1 MGVLLAFVVLVATTG
16 APIPSAAAPAVLLQ
30 EADAGQEAVEEAVE
44 EPVEEPAEEAGPES
58 PTPLVTRL
66 LDIDPENPA
75 DGIVFAGRFHPLLVH
90 MPIGLLL
97 LAFLMEFLSR
107 AKRFADLKPAVSFT
121 LFLGAVS
128 AVFTVVA
135 GLLLAA
141 SGDYGGDDLWW
152 HKWLG
157 IGVAVLSVVAYF
169 FKRKTL
175 SATPTPRARS
185 LYAGSLVASVLVLT
199 VASHFGGSLT
209 HGEDYFTSYMPEPF
223 RSLAGIPPREQP
235 DAQIVIE
242 NIDEAVLF
250 TDIVHPI
257 MDARCISCHN
267 SKKEE
272 GELLLTTPAEIMEG
286 GENGIIL
293 TAGDAA
299 NSELYRR
306 ITLEEAHDDHMP
318 PSGRRPL
325 TDDQI
330 ALIGWWID
338 SGASFDQ
345 KVAQVEVPA
354 RVMTILE
361 RLTEKE
367 DESLAI
373 QVPPADPQALEALAA
388 YGVLAMPL
396 SVETNLLQIQAINV
410 RDRFGDEQMAL
421 LEPVAEQIAWLN
433 LGNTPLTDA
442 GLAAVAGFTNLSRL
456 HLEKTKVTDAGLAH
470 LVDLNYLSYLNL
482 YGTAVS
488 DAGLAHLEA
497 LNNLKS
503 LYLWESNVTAA
514 GADSL
519 RSALPEVDINMGW
532 EMTSASEQTPPAGSA
547 TE

>member
-1 MGVLLAFVVLVATTG
+1 MCVLLALLMLVVSIGVPVSSVAATATVTV
-16 APIPSAAAPAVLLQ
+16 ALAQ
-30 EADAGQEAVEEAVE
+30 EADTGQDAGDDAGEDAGED
-44 EPVEEPAEEAGPES
+44 AGPES

-66 LDIDPENPA
+66 LNIDPENPA
-75 DGIVFAGRFHPLLVH
+75 DVIVFIGRFHPLLVH

-107 AKRFADLKPAVSFT
+107 RKRFADLKPAVSFT

-128 AVFTVVA
+128 AVFAVSA

-157 IGVAVLSVVAYF
+157 IGVAVLSVVAYIY
-169 FKRKTL
+169 KRKTL
-175 SATPTPRARS
+175 SAAPTPRSRT
-185 LYAGSLVASVLVLT
+185 LYAGSLTTSVLVLMA
-199 VASHFGGSLT
+199 ASHFGGELT
-209 HGEDYFTSYMPEPF
+209 HGEGYLTSYMPEPF
-223 RSLAGIPPREQP
+223 RSIAGIPPREQA
-235 DAQIVIE
+235 DARIVIE
-242 NIDEAVLF
+242 NIDEAVLYS
-250 TDIVHPI
+250 DIVHPI
-257 MDARCISCHN
+257 LDARCMSCHN
-267 SKKEE
+267 PKKIE
-272 GELLLTTPAEIMEG
+272 GELLLTTPEEIMKG
-286 GENGIIL
+286 GENGPIL

-299 NSELYRR
+299 SSELYRR

-325 TDDQI
+325 TNDQI

-338 SGASFDQ
+338 SGAAFDQ

-410 RDRFGDEQMAL
+410 RDRFGDEQMDL
-421 LEPVAEQIAWLN
+421 LDPVAEQIAWLN
-433 LGNTPLTDA
+433 LGNTQVTDA

-456 HLEKTKVTDAGLAH
+456 HLEKTKVTDAGLTH
-470 LVDLNYLSYLNL
+470 LSDLKYLSYLNL

-488 DAGLAHLEA
+488 NAGLAHLET

-503 LYLWESNVTAA
+503 LYVWESNVTAA

-519 RSALPEVDINMGW
+519 RSALPEVDVNMGW
-532 EMTSASEQTPPAGSA
+532 EMTSAPEQKEPAGSA